1 MTRLPHA
8 EVPLTVQFHDCDPL
22 GVVWH
27 GHYARYFEHAR
38 SALMDGIDY
47 GYEQMRDSGY
57 AWPVIDLHVRYVK
70 AIRLGQKLRVRAA
83 LQEWEHRLKI
93 GYELR
98 DADSGEKLARGHT
111 IQVAVTVPEFEMQLV
126 SPAILAHKLGLAP

>member
-1 MTRLPHA
+1 MTALRRA
-8 EVPLTVQFHDCDPL
+8 DVPLTVQFHDCDPL

-47 GYEQMRDSGY
+47 GYEQMRNSGY

-93 GYELR
+93 AYEVR
-98 DADSGEKLARGHT
+98 DAQSDEKLAKGHT
-111 IQVAVTVPEFEMQLV
+111 IQVAVTVPDFEMQLV
-126 SPAILAHKLGLAP
+126 SPEILARKLGLRP